1 MTMTVTPVVPAPSEP
16 GPVPNRGIRSVGYLV
31 AAAILV
37 VGVVGLVL
45 LFGVHRP
52 PPLDDVA
59 PGASPAPPAAVAWT
73 GWTGSRHCLSVI
85 RSDGGMAELTCDRDG
100 LDVIAWTDDGIV
112 VRNWTGPGTA
122 LELVDPETG
131 RTLESW
137 LAGDESAV
145 DRALGDI
152 EEAPLDTTLYSR
164 YRDGVL
170 TVTAADGTELWR
182 VEASGN
188 YRVQRGLRAPD
199 GSVVAAI
206 DSSGRLLVLDPTGTS
221 EPRVWRDGLDEW
233 SRFVWEGEPLPSG
246 FEPSS

>member
-1 MTMTVTPVVPAPSEP
+1 MTVTPVAPAPAEP
-16 GPVPNRGIRSVGYLV
+16 GPTPDRGMRSVAYLV

-52 PPLDDVA
+52 PPLDDIA

-73 GWTGSRHCLSVI
+73 GWTGSRNCLNVI
-85 RSDGGMAELTCDRDG
+85 RTDGSATELTCDNDG
-100 LDVIAWTDDGIV
+100 LDVVAWTDDGIV
-112 VRNWTGPGTA
+112 VRNWTGPSTA
-122 LELVDPETG
+122 LELIDPETG

-152 EEAPLDTTLYSR
+152 EEPALDTTLYSR

-170 TVTAADGTELWR
+170 TVSASDGTQLWR
-182 VEASGN
+182 VEAPEV
-188 YRVQRGLRAPD
+188 YRVQRGLRSLD
-199 GSVVAAI
+199 GSVIAAI
-206 DSSGRLLVLDPTGTS
+206 DSGGRLLVLDPSGAS

-233 SRFVWEGEPLPSG
+233 LRFVWEGQPLPAG
-246 FEPSS
+246 IEPSS